1 MNATLSIFPQIVCFE
16 VLSVDSGPFY
26 PTIQSRHLSSGTP
39 RCNSL
44 RQRVLGE
51 DERLYDSTTETAD
64 QLPPDSEHS
73 NPHSPL

>member
-16 VLSVDSGPFY
+16 VLTVDSGPFH
-26 PTIQSRHLSSGTP
+26 PTIQSRHLSSSTP
-39 RCNSL
+39 RCNAL

-51 DERLYDSTTETAD
+51 DERLYDSATDPAD
-64 QLPPDSEHS
+64 QLSPNSEHS